1 MKAILY
7 VQFCCFST
15 VCLLLSRVN
24 HRYQILIIELKLS
37 LKIALR
43 QNLRVTSR
51 AGMAHS
57 VRVYI
62 LLHTPSEF
70 QPHQC
75 LLVCVQVN
83 GSKKTRLP
91 CWPSRGQQVSH
102 QRWPW
107 GSDCMQVRK
116 HVSKG
121 SMLAMKP
128 KADVTRSP
136 KQGYRWPDKNDWCAP
151 KKFKEKNYE
160 LEAVIVSTSVVA
172 TQ

>member
-1 MKAILY
+1 MVFFPKLHVKAILY

-62 LLHTPSEF
+62 VLHTPSEHRSSSLTNACYCVCKLMD
-70 QPHQC
+70 PKRLSCHAGHQEVSRC
-75 LLVCVQVN
+75 H
-83 GSKKTRLP
+83 TRGEAEELI
-91 CWPSRGQQVSH
+91 
-102 QRWPW
+102 
-107 GSDCMQVRK
+107 
-116 HVSKG
+116 
-121 SMLAMKP
+121 A
-128 KADVTRSP
+128 
-136 KQGYRWPDKNDWCAP
+136 YR
-151 KKFKEKNYE
+151 
-160 LEAVIVSTSVVA
+160 
-172 TQ
+172 